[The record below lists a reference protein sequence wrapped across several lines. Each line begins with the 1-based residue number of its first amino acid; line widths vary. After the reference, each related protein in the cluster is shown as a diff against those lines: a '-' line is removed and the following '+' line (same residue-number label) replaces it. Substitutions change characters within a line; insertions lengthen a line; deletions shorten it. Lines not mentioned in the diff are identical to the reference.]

1 MRNAHVETKT
11 RSPKSFKST
20 NQSMRF
26 LVYLIRGN
34 ITENTLQLIEGDVL
48 NLAIKPSN
56 NDYNHESQGIMDHGT
71 TTESTRSY

>member
-1 MRNAHVETKT
+1 
-11 RSPKSFKST
+11 
-20 NQSMRF
+20 MRF